1 MGRQCS
7 FRRPVFVKTTGACTP
22 SVLGHAIDLA
32 LAAFTSVCRPVAGLL
47 GLSSRHQELRM
58 NERRYLLFRN
68 LIDGTNDSVLGSV
81 QPLAKAVK
89 VPVISRVS
97 CVMRR

>member
-1 MGRQCS
+1 
-7 FRRPVFVKTTGACTP
+7 
-22 SVLGHAIDLA
+22 
-32 LAAFTSVCRPVAGLL
+32 
-47 GLSSRHQELRM
+47 M